1 MNILFYCEG
10 DDGSMLQALKE
21 RLTDHTIYDWNTQS
35 FDKSGIEAAIV
46 WLPPAQFFDGLGN
59 LKTVFALAA
68 GVDQI
73 LENPE
78 LPPDVL
84 VVRLQDAGMSVQ
96 MEEYVLYGV
105 LHAQRHFHEFRS
117 AQLQRQWIHGAG
129 VRPAADFN
137 VGLLGAGA
145 LGIQVAR
152 RLKANGYAVS
162 CWTRTARTLP
172 EGISGYSGKP
182 QLDSFLSKQSVL
194 VCLLPLTE
202 DTRGIL
208 DKTLLDRLPKG
219 AFLINVARGAH
230 LVEEDLLT
238 SLDTGQL
245 SGAMLDVFQTEP
257 LPQTHPFWVHPRI
270 TVTPHEAANSLAD
283 ESVLQILFSIRL
295 LENGQLPPGAVDR
308 MRGY

>member
-21 RLTDHTIYDWNTQS
+21 RLTDHTIYDWNAQS

-105 LHAQRHFHEFRS
+105 LHAQRHFHEFRC
-117 AQLQRQWIHGAG
+117 AQLQRKWIHGAG
-129 VRPAADFN
+129 VRRAADFK

-145 LGIQVAR
+145 LGMQVAR
-152 RLKANGYAVS
+152 RLQANGYAVS
-162 CWTRTARTLP
+162 CWTRTARKLP

-182 QLDSFLSKQSVL
+182 QLDSFLSTQSAL

-219 AFLINVARGAH
+219 AFLINVARGDH

-270 TVTPHEAANSLAD
+270 TVTPHEAANSLAN
-283 ESVLQILFSIRL
+283 ESVLQILSSIKL